1 METES
6 GYPGMMSESKHIH
19 IPPEMVRVQFN
30 LIAILKCGNVEMIAI
45 NLAKCHVFIVLF

>member
-6 GYPGMMSESKHIH
+6 GYPAMMSESKHIP
-19 IPPEMVRVQFN
+19 IPSEMVRVQFN
-30 LIAILKCGNVEMIAI
+30 LIAILKCEMIAI